1 MMAVMSTDAALK
13 ALAEP
18 HRRAILR
25 LVRDEPRS
33 VTEIA
38 EHFEITQQ
46 AVSLHLKV
54 LREAGL
60 VGVRRDGQRR
70 LYLVDPD
77 GMASLHEFLAEM
89 WPAGHIS
96 ARNSCSDAM
105 PSGSTRYSR
114 RCPSRRT
121 PTKPASRSTL
131 RCSETACWV
140 ISKCSAISVTDRGSS
155 RTRRRIARR
164 CGSARAFRAASVDIT
179 AIMPHRACFHKQPLA
194 QATACI

>member
-1 MMAVMSTDAALK
+1 MASMSTDAAFK

-38 EHFEITQQ
+38 EQFDLTQQ
-46 AVSLHLKV
+46 AVSLHLKA

-77 GMASLHEFLAEM
+77 GMHSLQDFLAEL
-89 WPAGHIS
+89 WPAGLDRLKR
-96 ARNSCSDAM
+96 AVE
-105 PSGSTRYSR
+105 
-114 RCPSRRT
+114 
-121 PTKPASRSTL
+121 
-131 RCSETACWV
+131 SERP
-140 ISKCSAISVTDRGSS
+140 D
-155 RTRRRIARR
+155 RRRPARDAAAGR
-164 CGSARAFRAASVDIT
+164 KSASAKPGTR
-179 AIMPHRACFHKQPLA
+179 QP
-194 QATACI
+194 TRKRPGRGR